1 MCVARDG
8 EVVVKIAVAGGSGT
22 VGRYVV
28 ESASAAGHEAV
39 VLSRSSGI
47 DLRSGVGL
55 AESLKGVEVIV
66 DTSNPDS
73 TNGVRASAFF
83 ADVTRTLHAA
93 GSEAGVQRL
102 VSLSIVGID
111 HFPYGYYEAKVAQE
125 KAVFAGPLSARVV
138 RATQFHEFAA
148 QILAR
153 TKRGP
158 FAAMPVMH
166 IQPIAART
174 VGEELW
180 QAALSSSSKKIVEIA
195 GPQEERLV
203 AMAHSVLR
211 QRGLHCFVIPFR
223 LPGGAGKLM
232 RSGGQLPSSEA
243 RLLGPPFAEWL
254 RSPDAQFPAL

>member
-1 MCVARDG
+1 M
-8 EVVVKIAVAGGSGT
+8 KIAVAGGSGT

-28 ESASAAGHEAV
+28 ESATAAGHEAV
-39 VLSRSSGI
+39 VLSRSSGN

-55 AESLKGVEVIV
+55 ADTLKGVEVIV
-66 DTSNPDS
+66 DTSNPDT
-73 TNGVRASAFF
+73 TNGAQASAFF

-93 GSEAGVQRL
+93 GAEAGVQRL

-111 HFPYGYYEAKVAQE
+111 HFPFGYYEAKLTQE
-125 KAVFAGPLSARVV
+125 EAAFAGPLPARVV
-138 RATQFHEFAA
+138 RSTQFHEFAA
-148 QILAR
+148 QLLAR

-158 FAAMPVMH
+158 LVAMPVMR

-180 QAALSSSSKKIVEIA
+180 QTALSPSSEKIVEIA

-203 AMAHSVLR
+203 AMARSVLR
-211 QRGLHCFVIPFR
+211 QRGLHAFVVPLR
-223 LPGGAGKLM
+223 LPGRAGKLM

-243 RLLGPPFAEWL
+243 RLLGPSFAQWL
-254 RSPDAQFPAL
+254 NSHDAQFPTL